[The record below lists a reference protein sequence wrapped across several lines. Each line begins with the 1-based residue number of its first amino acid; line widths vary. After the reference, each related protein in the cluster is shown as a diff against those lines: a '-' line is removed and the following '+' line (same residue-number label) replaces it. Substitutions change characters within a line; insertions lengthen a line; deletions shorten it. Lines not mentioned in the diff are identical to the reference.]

1 MTKEIKVALID
12 KAPNRTD
19 YVRHFNNEFEFDHYH
34 LCSTETKKVLKRD
47 VDIEI
52 DLDAYDWIIL
62 VGSEALQNFTSERSI
77 TEHSGRLID
86 DKFLPV
92 INPAMLAFKPEAR
105 RSWEESLN
113 NILGYISGELI
124 PVDISTDTFYGI
136 DNKEEAITWINEA
149 LDAPTS
155 YIACD
160 TETTG
165 LYPRDGHIL
174 GISLAYCRDHA
185 VYILTDVVDEE
196 VEILLQKLFT
206 KKITIFHNAKFDLA
220 MLEYHFNFEF
230 PRIEDTML
238 MHYML
243 NENPGT
249 HGLKQLAL
257 KHTKYGNYE
266 QELHDYIASYCK
278 RNGVLKSQFTWES
291 IPFDVMQVYAA
302 MDAAV
307 TFEIY
312 ELMLEALHKNPK
324 LVRVY
329 KDILIPGMLFLKDC
343 QDNGVPFD
351 RRRLEEAQNLMEA
364 DIQVAIEK
372 LYSFKEVQMFEKA
385 QGKEFNPNSTVQLR
399 SLLFD
404 AIGLQPTGK
413 KTGTGAHSTD
423 AEVLGRLAD
432 QHPVPNLILAI
443 RQKSKIKNTY
453 LDKIIPQL
461 DRDSRLRTNFNLH
474 STTSGRLSSSG
485 KLNMQQI
492 PRDNP
497 IVKGCIRAKEGN
509 QIVAMDLTTA
519 EVYVAA
525 ALSGDRN
532 LSEVFKSG
540 GNFHSSIAKL
550 VFRLPCEV
558 EEVAELYTF
567 ERQAAK
573 AVTFG
578 IMYGAGPNKIS
589 QQVTK
594 DSGSLFTVSDA
605 QKVIKQYFDQFNRLK
620 HWLEEQKEFI
630 EANAYLYSTFGR
642 KRRLENVRSAD
653 KGVASHE
660 VRSGINFL
668 VQSVSSDMNLLAAI
682 DMNNYIKEQ
691 GLKSRIFALVHDSIL
706 AECPHHEID
715 AYSKKLTE
723 FVQMDRGIYINGAPV
738 GCDYDVG
745 DDYSFGNYEKRYG

>member
-1 MTKEIKVALID
+1 MTKVALID

-19 YVRHFNNEFEFDHYH
+19 YVAHFKNEFEFDQYH
-34 LCSTETKKVLKRD
+34 LCSEQKAKILKRD

-52 DLDAYDWIIL
+52 DLDEYDWIIL
-62 VGSEALQNFTSERSI
+62 VGSEALQNFTREKSI
-77 TEHSGRLID
+77 TEYSGKLLN
-86 DKFLPV
+86 DKYLPI

-105 RSWEESLN
+105 RTWDESLEAVM
-113 NILGYISGELI
+113 GYIKGKI
-124 PVDISTDTFYGI
+124 KPVQI
-136 DNKEEAITWINEA
+136 DNKNFFGLTDPEEIRGWLVDA
-149 LDAPTS
+149 LEAPTG

-160 TETTG
+160 CETSG
-165 LYPRDGHIL
+165 LFPRDGHVL
-174 GISLAYCRDHA
+174 GISLAYCRDHG
-185 VYILTDVVDEE
+185 VYILSDSIDEDIE
-196 VEILLQKLFT
+196 YMMQELFT
-206 KKITIFHNAKFDLA
+206 KKKVIFHNAKFDLA
-220 MLEYHFNFEF
+220 MLEYHFGFKF

-266 QELHDYIASYCK
+266 RELTDFITGYCK
-278 RNGVLKSQFTWES
+278 RNGVLKAQFTWDMV
-291 IPFDVMQVYAA
+291 PFDIMQVYAA

-307 TFEIY
+307 TFELY
-312 ELMLEALHKNPK
+312 ELMDEAIHKNLK
-324 LVRVY
+324 LVKVY
-329 KDILIPGMLFLKDC
+329 RNILLPGMLFLKDC
-343 QDNGVPFD
+343 QDAGVPFD
-351 RRRLEEAQNLMEA
+351 RKRLEIAQNLMEKE
-364 DIQVAIEK
+364 IQEAIDK
-372 LYSFKEVQMFEKA
+372 LYEFPEVKTFEIA

-404 AIGLQPTGK
+404 SIGMVPTGK
-413 KTGTGAHSTD
+413 KTGTGQNSTD
-423 AEVLGRLAD
+423 AEVLNKLALE
-432 QHPVPNLILAI
+432 HAVPQLILDI

-509 QIVAMDLTTA
+509 KIVAMDLTTA

-525 ALSGDRN
+525 ALSGDKN
-532 LSEVFKSG
+532 LCDVFKSG

-550 VFRLPCEV
+550 VFRLACEV
-558 EEVAELYTF
+558 EEVGDLYPF

-578 IMYGAGPNKIS
+578 IMYGAGPHKIS

-594 DSGSLFTVSDA
+594 DSGSEFTVQEA
-605 QKVIKQYFDQFNRLK
+605 KGVITQYFNQFNRLRN
-620 HWLEEQKEFI
+620 WLDEQKEYI
-630 EANAYLYSTFGR
+630 EANAFLYSTFGR
-642 KRRLENVRSAD
+642 KRRLENVKSDD
-653 KGVASHE
+653 KGISAHE

-668 VQSVSSDMNLLAAI
+668 VQSVASDINLLGAI
-682 DMNNYIKEQ
+682 DMNNYLKEN
-691 GLKSRIFALVHDSIL
+691 GLKSKIFALVHDSIL
-706 AECPHHEID
+706 AECPEHEID
-715 AYSKKLTE
+715 AYSIKLKE
-723 FVQMDRGIYINGAPV
+723 FIQKDRGIYINGAPV
-738 GCDYDVG
+738 GCDFEVG
-745 DDYSFGNYEKRYG
+745 DDYSFGKFEKLYA

>member
-1 MTKEIKVALID
+1 M
-12 KAPNRTD
+12 
-19 YVRHFNNEFEFDHYH
+19 HFKNEFEFDHYH
-34 LCSTETKKVLKRD
+34 LCSEQKKKILKRD

-62 VGSEALQNFTSERSI
+62 VGSEALQNFTREKSI
-77 TEHSGRLID
+77 TEYSGKLLD
-86 DKFLPV
+86 DKFLPI

-105 RSWEESLN
+105 RTWDESLETA
-113 NILGYISGELI
+113 IGYIKGEI
-124 PVDISTDTFYGI
+124 KPVEITSDDFVGI
-136 DNKEEAITWINEA
+136 DNKEEAIAWIEKA
-149 LDAPTS
+149 LEAPTG

-160 TETTG
+160 TETSG
-165 LYPRDGHIL
+165 LFPRDGHIL
-174 GISLAYCRDHA
+174 GISLAYCRDHG

-196 VEILLQKLFT
+196 LEVLLQKLFT
-206 KKITIFHNAKFDLA
+206 KKITVFHNAKFDIA
-220 MLEYHFNFEF
+220 MLEYHFGFKF

-238 MHYML
+238 MHYTL

-266 QELHDYIASYCK
+266 RELDDFIAGYCK
-278 RNGVLKSQFTWES
+278 RNGVLKAQFTWDMV
-291 IPFDVMQVYAA
+291 PFDIMQKYAA
-302 MDAAV
+302 IDAAV
-307 TFEIY
+307 TFELY
-312 ELMLEALHKNPK
+312 ELMNEAMHRNMK

-329 KDILIPGMLFLKDC
+329 KDILLPGMLFLKDC
-343 QDNGVPFD
+343 QDTGVPFD
-351 RRRLEEAQNLMEA
+351 RRRLEVAQNLMEK
-364 DIQVAIEK
+364 DIQEAIDK
-372 LYSFKEVQMFEKA
+372 LYTFPEVKIFEQG

-404 AIGLQPTGK
+404 SIGMAPTGK
-413 KTGTGAHSTD
+413 LTGTGQHSTD
-423 AEVLGRLAD
+423 AEVLGKLAD
-432 QHPVPNLILAI
+432 QHPVPNLILDI

-497 IVKGCIRAKEGN
+497 IVKGCIKAKEGN
-509 QIVAMDLTTA
+509 KIVAMDLTTA

-525 ALSGDRN
+525 ALSGDKN
-532 LSEVFKSG
+532 LCDVFKSG

-558 EEVAELYTF
+558 EEVGDLYPF

-578 IMYGAGPNKIS
+578 IMYGAGPHKIS

-594 DSGSLFTVSDA
+594 DSGSEFSIHEA
-605 QKVIKQYFDQFNRLK
+605 QSVINQYFNQFNRLK
-620 HWLEEQKEFI
+620 NWLDEQKEFI
-630 EANAYLYSTFGR
+630 ESNAFLYSTFGR
-642 KRRLENVRSAD
+642 KRRLENVRSDD
-653 KGVASHE
+653 KGIASHE

-668 VQSVSSDMNLLAAI
+668 VQSVASDINLLGGV
-682 DMNNYIKEQ
+682 DMNNYIKEH
-691 GLKSRIFALVHDSIL
+691 GMKSKIFALVHDSIL
-706 AECPHHEID
+706 AECPEHEID
-715 AYSKKLTE
+715 AYSAKLKE
-723 FVQMDRGIYINGAPV
+723 FIQKDRGIYINGAPV
-738 GCDYDVG
+738 GCDFEIG
-745 DDYSFGNYEKRYG
+745 EDYSMGKFEKMYA

>member
-432 QHPVPNLILAI
+432 QHPVPNLILDI

-745 DDYSFGNYEKRYG
+745 DDYSFGKYEKLYG

>member
-1 MTKEIKVALID
+1 MPKVALID

-19 YVRHFNNEFEFDHYH
+19 YVMHFKNEFEFDHYH
-34 LCSTETKKVLKRD
+34 LCSEQKKKILKRD

-62 VGSEALQNFTSERSI
+62 VGSEALQNFTREKSI
-77 TEHSGRLID
+77 TEYSGKLLD
-86 DKFLPV
+86 DKFLPI

-105 RSWEESLN
+105 RTWDESLETA
-113 NILGYISGELI
+113 IGYIKGEI
-124 PVDISTDTFYGI
+124 KPVEITSDDFVGI
-136 DNKEEAITWINEA
+136 DNKEEAIAWIEKA
-149 LDAPTS
+149 LEAPTG

-160 TETTG
+160 TETSG
-165 LYPRDGHIL
+165 LFPRDGHIL
-174 GISLAYCRDHA
+174 GISLAYCRDHG

-196 VEILLQKLFT
+196 LEVLLQKLFT
-206 KKITIFHNAKFDLA
+206 KKITVFHNAKFDIA
-220 MLEYHFNFEF
+220 MLEYHFGFKF

-238 MHYML
+238 MHYTL

-266 QELHDYIASYCK
+266 RELDDFIAGYCK
-278 RNGVLKSQFTWES
+278 RNGVLKAQFTWDMV
-291 IPFDVMQVYAA
+291 PFDIMQKYAA
-302 MDAAV
+302 IDAAV
-307 TFEIY
+307 TFELY
-312 ELMLEALHKNPK
+312 ELMNEAMHRNMK

-329 KDILIPGMLFLKDC
+329 KDILLPGMLFLKDC
-343 QDNGVPFD
+343 QDTGVPFD
-351 RRRLEEAQNLMEA
+351 RRRLEVAQNLMEK
-364 DIQVAIEK
+364 DIQEAIDK
-372 LYSFKEVQMFEKA
+372 LYTFPEVKIFEQG

-404 AIGLQPTGK
+404 SIGMAPTGK
-413 KTGTGAHSTD
+413 LTGTGQHSTD
-423 AEVLGRLAD
+423 AEVLGKLAD
-432 QHPVPNLILAI
+432 QHPVPNLILDI

-497 IVKGCIRAKEGN
+497 IVKGCIKAKEGN
-509 QIVAMDLTTA
+509 KIVAMDLTTA

-525 ALSGDRN
+525 ALSGDKN
-532 LSEVFKSG
+532 LCDVFKSG

-558 EEVAELYTF
+558 EEVGDLYPF

-578 IMYGAGPNKIS
+578 IMYGAGPHKIS

-594 DSGSLFTVSDA
+594 DSGSEFSIHEA
-605 QKVIKQYFDQFNRLK
+605 QSVINQYFNQFNRLK
-620 HWLEEQKEFI
+620 NWLDEQKEFI
-630 EANAYLYSTFGR
+630 EANAFLYSTFRR
-642 KRRLENVRSAD
+642 KRRLQNVRSDD
-653 KGVASHE
+653 KGIASHE

-668 VQSVSSDMNLLAAI
+668 VQSVASDINLLGGV
-682 DMNNYIKEQ
+682 DMNNYIKEH
-691 GLKSRIFALVHDSIL
+691 GMKSKIFALVHDSIL
-706 AECPHHEID
+706 AECPEHEID
-715 AYSKKLTE
+715 AYSAKLKE
-723 FVQMDRGIYINGAPV
+723 FIQKDRGIYINGAPV
-738 GCDYDVG
+738 GCDFEIG
-745 DDYSFGNYEKRYG
+745 EDYSMGKFEKMYA

>member
-1 MTKEIKVALID
+1 MTKVALID

-19 YVRHFNNEFEFDHYH
+19 YVMHFKNEFEFDHYH
-34 LCSTETKKVLKRD
+34 LCSEQKKKILKRD

-62 VGSEALQNFTSERSI
+62 VGSEALQNFTREKSI
-77 TEHSGRLID
+77 TEYSGKLLD
-86 DKFLPV
+86 DKFLPI

-105 RSWEESLN
+105 RTWDESLETA
-113 NILGYISGELI
+113 IGYIKGEI
-124 PVDISTDTFYGI
+124 KPVEITSDDFVGI
-136 DNKEEAITWINEA
+136 DNKEEAIAWIEKA
-149 LDAPTS
+149 LEAPTG

-160 TETTG
+160 TETSG
-165 LYPRDGHIL
+165 LFPRDGHIL
-174 GISLAYCRDHA
+174 GISLAYCRDHG

-196 VEILLQKLFT
+196 LEVLLQKLFT
-206 KKITIFHNAKFDLA
+206 KKITVFHNAKFDIA
-220 MLEYHFNFEF
+220 MLEYHFGFKF

-238 MHYML
+238 MHYTL

-266 QELHDYIASYCK
+266 RELDDFIAGYCK
-278 RNGVLKSQFTWES
+278 RNGVLKAQFTWDMV
-291 IPFDVMQVYAA
+291 PFDIMQKYAA
-302 MDAAV
+302 IDAAV
-307 TFEIY
+307 TFELY
-312 ELMLEALHKNPK
+312 ELMNEAMHRNMK

-329 KDILIPGMLFLKDC
+329 KDILLPGMLFLKDC
-343 QDNGVPFD
+343 QDTGVPFD
-351 RRRLEEAQNLMEA
+351 RRRLEVAQNLMEK
-364 DIQVAIEK
+364 DIQEAIDK
-372 LYSFKEVQMFEKA
+372 LYTFPEVKIFEQG

-404 AIGLQPTGK
+404 SIGMAPTGK
-413 KTGTGAHSTD
+413 LTGTGQHSTD
-423 AEVLGRLAD
+423 AEVLGKLAD
-432 QHPVPNLILAI
+432 QHPVPNLILDI

-497 IVKGCIRAKEGN
+497 IVKGCIKAKEGN
-509 QIVAMDLTTA
+509 KIVAMDLTTA

-525 ALSGDRN
+525 ALSGDKN
-532 LSEVFKSG
+532 LCDVFKSG

-558 EEVAELYTF
+558 EEVGDLYPF

-578 IMYGAGPNKIS
+578 IMYGAAPHKIS

-594 DSGSLFTVSDA
+594 DSGSEFSIHEA
-605 QKVIKQYFDQFNRLK
+605 QSVINQYFNQFNRLK
-620 HWLEEQKEFI
+620 NWLDEQKEFI
-630 EANAYLYSTFGR
+630 ESNAFLYSTFGR
-642 KRRLENVRSAD
+642 KRRLENVRSDD
-653 KGVASHE
+653 KGIASHE

-668 VQSVSSDMNLLAAI
+668 VQSVASDINLLGGV
-682 DMNNYIKEQ
+682 DMNNYIKEYRM
-691 GLKSRIFALVHDSIL
+691 KSKIFALVHDSIL
-706 AECPHHEID
+706 AECPEHEID
-715 AYSKKLTE
+715 AYSAKLKE
-723 FVQMDRGIYINGAPV
+723 FIQKDRGIYINGAPV
-738 GCDYDVG
+738 GCDFEIG
-745 DDYSFGNYEKRYG
+745 EDYSMGKFEKMYA

>member
-1 MTKEIKVALID
+1 MTKVALID

-19 YVRHFNNEFEFDHYH
+19 YVMHFKNEFEFDHYH
-34 LCSTETKKVLKRD
+34 LCSEQKKKILKRD

-62 VGSEALQNFTSERSI
+62 VGSEALQNFTREKSI
-77 TEHSGRLID
+77 TEYSGKLLD
-86 DKFLPV
+86 DKFLPI

-105 RSWEESLN
+105 RTWDESLETA
-113 NILGYISGELI
+113 IGYIKGEI
-124 PVDISTDTFYGI
+124 KPVEITSDDFVGI
-136 DNKEEAITWINEA
+136 DNKEEAIAWIEKA
-149 LDAPTS
+149 LEAPTG

-160 TETTG
+160 TETSG
-165 LYPRDGHIL
+165 LFPRDGHIL
-174 GISLAYCRDHA
+174 GISLAYCRDHG

-196 VEILLQKLFT
+196 LEVLLQKLFT
-206 KKITIFHNAKFDLA
+206 KKITVFHNAKFDIA
-220 MLEYHFNFEF
+220 MLEYHFGFKF

-238 MHYML
+238 MHYTL

-266 QELHDYIASYCK
+266 RELDDFIAGYCK
-278 RNGVLKSQFTWES
+278 RNGVLKAQFTWDMV
-291 IPFDVMQVYAA
+291 PFDIMQKYAA
-302 MDAAV
+302 IDAAV
-307 TFEIY
+307 TFELY
-312 ELMLEALHKNPK
+312 ELMNEAMHRNMK

-329 KDILIPGMLFLKDC
+329 KDILLPGMLFLKDC
-343 QDNGVPFD
+343 QDTGVPFD
-351 RRRLEEAQNLMEA
+351 RRRLEVAQNLMEK
-364 DIQVAIEK
+364 DIQEAIDK
-372 LYSFKEVQMFEKA
+372 LYTFPEVKIFEQG

-404 AIGLQPTGK
+404 SIGMAPTGK
-413 KTGTGAHSTD
+413 LTGTGQHSTD
-423 AEVLGRLAD
+423 AEVLGKLAD
-432 QHPVPNLILAI
+432 QHPVPNLILDI

-497 IVKGCIRAKEGN
+497 IVKGCIKAKEGN
-509 QIVAMDLTTA
+509 KIVAMDLTTA

-525 ALSGDRN
+525 ALSGDKN
-532 LSEVFKSG
+532 LCDVFKSG

-558 EEVAELYTF
+558 EEVGDLYPF

-578 IMYGAGPNKIS
+578 IMYGAGPHKIS

-594 DSGSLFTVSDA
+594 DSGSEFSIHEA
-605 QKVIKQYFDQFNRLK
+605 QSVINQYFNQFNRLK
-620 HWLEEQKEFI
+620 NWLDEQKEFI
-630 EANAYLYSTFGR
+630 ESNAFLYSTFGR
-642 KRRLENVRSAD
+642 KRRLENVRSDD
-653 KGVASHE
+653 KGIASHE

-668 VQSVSSDMNLLAAI
+668 VQSVASDINLLGGV
-682 DMNNYIKEQ
+682 DMNNYIKEH
-691 GLKSRIFALVHDSIL
+691 GMKSKIFALVHDSIL
-706 AECPHHEID
+706 AECPEHEID
-715 AYSKKLTE
+715 AYSAKLKE
-723 FVQMDRGIYINGAPV
+723 FIQKDRGIYINGAPV
-738 GCDYDVG
+738 GCDFEIG
-745 DDYSFGNYEKRYG
+745 EDYSMGKFEKMYA